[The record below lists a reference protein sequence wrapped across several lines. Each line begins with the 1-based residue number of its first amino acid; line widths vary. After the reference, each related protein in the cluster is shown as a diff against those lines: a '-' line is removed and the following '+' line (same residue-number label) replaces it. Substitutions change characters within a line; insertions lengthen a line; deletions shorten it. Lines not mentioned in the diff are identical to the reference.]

1 MGDSTTYRKDIQALR
16 GVAIVAVLSHH
27 FGLPGLTL
35 AAGYRGVDLFFV
47 ISGYVIAAS
56 ILQREARGERFGVG
70 TFLIR
75 RVRRLFPAFFVTVV
89 ATLVIGLFV
98 QSYVREY
105 QQTARTGAA
114 ATLVVA
120 NYFLLAR
127 NVDYFTPLF
136 PNPFLHMWS
145 LSVEEQ
151 FYVVFAVA
159 LGVAGVW
166 RLGLRSR
173 TLRLAIPIALL
184 ASLAASQWPERLPN
198 FERYFTNQ
206 DLFPFY
212 SFHSRAW
219 QILAGVLVAQHADRS
234 ARVTPWLRSA
244 VRFAGVGGLA
254 GALVVGGREHHIGV
268 GAIVVTLATMST
280 IAVGTPTAGTRPRA
294 VTHMLTSVGDRSYA
308 LYLVHWPVVLIGTSA
323 AGTGLAL
330 RSALLV
336 LSIGLADLVH
346 RRVEF
351 IWRADVT
358 AAARTVALRYVAG
371 VAAVLCASLGLG
383 AIAAH
388 AYDRAAAA
396 PVWER
401 IPTECVRQHDRVV
414 DELGRFLPSAGGST
428 LWCSEEDPTTT
439 IGFALE
445 GDSHGGSLV
454 REFLVAARE
463 LNASARL
470 FAMTKDGPS
479 GPAARHL
486 VSTLDRR
493 SQWVIASYFRQN
505 VDVRTYEQHLVE
517 LSRVAYVAALV
528 VYLDNPFIETWRAPS
543 LIRGPVSQSRV
554 RSEELRPD
562 DRRRMLE
569 RLAPNLTVPLVVV
582 DPFDAVCDETTC
594 FGGRDG
600 LVWYIDEDHL
610 SVGGVRQ
617 LRDLTTRAFRDA
629 MRRADLV
636 G

>member
-1 MGDSTTYRKDIQALR
+1 MGESTTYRSDIQALR

-27 FGLPGLTL
+27 VGLPGLTL

-56 ILQREARGERFGVG
+56 LLDREARGERIRVG
-70 TFLIR
+70 AFLVR
-75 RVRRLFPAFFVTVV
+75 RIRRLFPAFFVTVI
-89 ATLVIGLFV
+89 ATLLVGLFV
-98 QSYVREY
+98 QSFVREF
-105 QQTARTGAA
+105 QQTAQTGAA
-114 ATLVVA
+114 ATLLVA

-127 NVDYFTPLF
+127 TVDYFTPLF
-136 PNPFLHMWS
+136 PNPLLHMWS

-151 FYVVFAVA
+151 FYVVFALALSVA
-159 LGVAGVW
+159 SIW

-173 TLRLAIPIALL
+173 TLRLSMPIVLV
-184 ASLAASQWPERLPN
+184 ASWAASQWPERLPN

-219 QILAGVLVAQHADRS
+219 QILAGVVVAQHADRA
-234 ARVTPWLRSA
+234 ARLPPWLRVV
-244 VRFAGVGGLA
+244 VRLAGMGGLG
-254 GALVVGGREHHIGV
+254 GALAIGGREHHIGR
-268 GAIVVTLATMST
+268 GALVVTLATMAT
-280 IAVGTPTAGTRPRA
+280 IAAGSPPAGTRVRA
-294 VTHMLTSVGDRSYA
+294 AAQMLTAIGDRSYA
-308 LYLVHWPVVLIGTSA
+308 LYLVHWPVILIGTSA
-323 AGTGLAL
+323 AGTGVAVRGTLLAI
-330 RSALLV
+330 SV
-336 LSIGLADLVH
+336 GLADLVH

-351 IWRADVT
+351 AWQHDAFVAT
-358 AAARTVALRYVAG
+358 RTVAVRYVG
-371 VAAVLCASLGLG
+371 GIAVLIGASLALRG
-383 AIAAH
+383 IAER

-401 IPTECVRQHDRVV
+401 IPAECVRQHERVV
-414 DELGRFLPSAGGST
+414 DELGRFLPSEGGST
-428 LWCSEEDPTTT
+428 LWCSEDDPTTT

-454 REFLVAARE
+454 RELLAAARE
-463 LNASARL
+463 LDASARL
-470 FAMTKDGPS
+470 FTMTRDGPS

-493 SQWVIASYFRQN
+493 SRWVVGSYFRQN
-505 VDVRTYEQHLVE
+505 IDVPTYEQHLVE
-517 LSRVAYVAALV
+517 LSRVAHVAALV

-543 LIRGPVSQSRV
+543 LVRGPVSQSRA

-569 RLAPNLTVPLVVV
+569 QLAPTLTIPLVVV

-617 LRDLTTRAFRDA
+617 LQAITTQAFR
-629 MRRADLV
+629 RAVEEAGLAR
-636 G
+636 